1 MPPEIRAALSDA
13 DRAGVRRLLKE
24 GFEARPG
31 MGRVV
36 AGLYDR
42 LVGIDELGPPTER
55 QVGPARSLVG
65 EMNGKVVGHVLVVFR
80 PFCFQEVRV
89 PGAQVGMLVVDPAC
103 RRQGI
108 GTELV
113 HAAEALATREG
124 AALVHLSGDPE
135 YYGRLG
141 FIEGYRR
148 AECRLAVEDLDAGE
162 RPSYRTLLP
171 DDIPG
176 LVAMAGRDA
185 PAGSVACTD
194 HRFQWLLQ
202 SGHPFGLLRCQEGFL
217 GFRAESDLRV
227 VLVHE
232 DAPVGYLLAAA
243 DEDTLGVYEAAR
255 CGREPLLDAAA
266 WMARDRGCRQLALS
280 LPATH
285 PLICKAEGLG
295 AGVDRGVDPRLMTRV
310 LDVARLMRDL
320 APCLSRRLAASPCAG
335 WSGTIGFEV
344 DAYPFRLCVSEG
356 RVAFDAGEAPEGRWR
371 VVLPGIGLVRAVLGT
386 EGLAE
391 LAAARLRDEPE
402 LREILRVLFPQ
413 LDPHFWMADML

>member
-1 MPPEIRAALSDA
+1 MEVRAAESDA
-13 DRAGVRRLLKE
+13 DRAEVRRLLE
-24 GFEARPG
+24 DGFEVRPG

-42 LVGIDELGPPTER
+42 LVGIDEQAP
-55 QVGPARSLVG
+55 PARSLVG
-65 EMNGKVVGHVLVVFR
+65 EMSGKVAGHVLVVFR
-80 PFCFQEVRV
+80 HFRFQEVRV

-103 RRQGI
+103 RRQGV

-113 HAAEALATREG
+113 RAAEALALREG
-124 AALVHLSGDPE
+124 AALIHLSGDPE
-135 YYGRLG
+135 YYSRLG
-141 FIEGYRR
+141 YIEGYRR
-148 AECRLAVEDLDAGE
+148 AECRLAVEDLESVE
-162 RPSYRTLLP
+162 RPSCRTLLP

-185 PAGSVACTD
+185 PAGSVAGTD

-232 DAPVGYLLAAA
+232 GDSVGYLFAAA
-243 DEDTLGVYEAAR
+243 DRDTLGVYEAAG
-255 CGREPLLDAAA
+255 CGRESGDPLLDAAA

-285 PLICKAEGLG
+285 PLTCKAEGLG
-295 AGVDRGVDPRLMTRV
+295 ASVDRGVDPRLMARV
-310 LDVARLMRDL
+310 LDVARLMRGL
-320 APCLSRRLAASPCAG
+320 VPCLSRRLAASPCAG
-335 WSGTIGFEV
+335 WSGTIGLEV

-356 RVAFDAGEAPEGRWR
+356 RVTFDTGEAPEGCWR
-371 VVLPGIGLVRAVLGT
+371 VVLPGIGLARAVLGT
-386 EGLAE
+386 EGLE
-391 LAAARLRDEPE
+391 GLAATRLRDEPE
-402 LREILRVLFPQ
+402 LRKILGALFPK